1 MVSTTYSFLRNN
13 SRWMFRASGRRHDVE
28 KGLKKP
34 PCFDQDSSLEQPA
47 VVVQAPLIFSNMQF
61 KLFSLA
67 ALATLAAAT
76 PTPRAECNT
85 GPIECCNTVTNA
97 DDPAAASVLG
107 LLGIIIQD
115 LNVVVGL
122 TCSPVTVIGAGGSG
136 WLVFTV
142 PDIIPEIDRGFIAMP
157 TLFAAKTTLTVGF

>member
-1 MVSTTYSFLRNN
+1 
-13 SRWMFRASGRRHDVE
+13 
-28 KGLKKP
+28 
-34 PCFDQDSSLEQPA
+34 
-47 VVVQAPLIFSNMQF
+47 MQF

-76 PTPRAECNT
+76 PTRRGGQPASSCST

-97 DDPAAASVLG
+97 GDPAAA
-107 LLGIIIQD
+107 GILSLIGVVVQD

-142 PDIIPEIDRGFIAMP
+142 PDIICDVDRGFIALP
-157 TLFAAKTTLTVGF
+157 TLFAAVTILTVASSLLDVSPLT

>member
-1 MVSTTYSFLRNN
+1 
-13 SRWMFRASGRRHDVE
+13 
-28 KGLKKP
+28 
-34 PCFDQDSSLEQPA
+34 
-47 VVVQAPLIFSNMQF
+47 MQF

-136 WLVFTV
+136 CNAHPVCCEDNSHGTLISIGCV
-142 PDIIPEIDRGFIAMP
+142 PISIG
-157 TLFAAKTTLTVGF
+157 L

>member
-1 MVSTTYSFLRNN
+1 
-13 SRWMFRASGRRHDVE
+13 
-28 KGLKKP
+28 
-34 PCFDQDSSLEQPA
+34 
-47 VVVQAPLIFSNMQF
+47 MQF

-76 PTPRAECNT
+76 PTRRGGQPASSCST

-97 DDPAAASVLG
+97 GDPAAA
-107 LLGIIIQD
+107 GILSLIGVVVQD

-136 WLVFTV
+136 CSANPVCCSDNSHGGLISIGCV
-142 PDIIPEIDRGFIAMP
+142 PVD
-157 TLFAAKTTLTVGF
+157 LNL